1 MANNE
6 ILHLRG
12 KRLTGIKPPGDFVVT
27 PRTLMFA
34 AGDKQRTARTGA
46 VDDIHRVVLV
56 IIHCRLAQLTGRK
69 MLNAPFD
76 FLLLTGIEGARIR
89 AAQIAADPPGYDCRI
104 LDR

>member
-1 MANNE
+1 
-6 ILHLRG
+6 
-12 KRLTGIKPPGDFVVT
+12 
-27 PRTLMFA
+27 MFA